1 MKEGLFTN
9 VDAVVKEQIAS
20 LRNIKRHY
28 QMSSDTKYGSDQF
41 DKIQKV
47 SLAIK
52 QLENLIGA

>member
-1 MKEGLFTN
+1 MKESLFTD

-20 LRNIKRHY
+20 LRNIKIHY
-28 QMSSDTKYGSDQF
+28 QMSGDF

-52 QLENLIGA
+52 QLENLNN

>member
-1 MKEGLFTN
+1 MKECLFTN

-20 LRNIKRHY
+20 LRNIKIHY
-28 QMSSDTKYGSDQF
+28 QMSGDF

-52 QLENLIGA
+52 QLENLNK